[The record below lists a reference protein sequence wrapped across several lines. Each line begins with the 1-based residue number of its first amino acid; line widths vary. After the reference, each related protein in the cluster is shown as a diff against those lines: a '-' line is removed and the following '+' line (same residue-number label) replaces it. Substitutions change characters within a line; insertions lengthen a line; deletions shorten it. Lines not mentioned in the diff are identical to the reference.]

1 MLIHI
6 LHHQQYANN
15 LQFQNRLLQIFYP
28 WTKKS
33 IHCGRKWGEGGKEP
47 REKQSWHQNTWQQI
61 FLSKIFAATKH
72 VFLSIATRGDEYCS
86 HYYSRWLLISK
97 TWPYSTLPTFW
108 LLVGAVRGSTFLSH
122 LLSHFSGEK
131 LTASLTC
138 FSFISCLNG
147 SWFKELLWLK
157 KCCPSM

>member
-1 MLIHI
+1 MQTACNFRIVG
-6 LHHQQYANN
+6 Y
-15 LQFQNRLLQIFYP
+15 
-28 WTKKS
+28 KS
-33 IHCGRKWGEGGKEP
+33 FTPEPKSRSTVAENKGGGGKQP

-86 HYYSRWLLISK
+86 HYYWRWLLISK
-97 TWPYSTLPTFW
+97 TWPYSTLPTFR